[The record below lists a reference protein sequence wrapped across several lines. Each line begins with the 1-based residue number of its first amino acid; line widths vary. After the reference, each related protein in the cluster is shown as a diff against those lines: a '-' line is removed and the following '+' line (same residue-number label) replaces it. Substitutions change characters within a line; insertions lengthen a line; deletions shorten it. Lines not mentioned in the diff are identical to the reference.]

1 MSSIR
6 ESVPATHLQPLG
18 GLRNPHADISRD
30 KRRRL
35 TASLLE
41 QVLVAET
48 DEERSRLLDEV
59 VLVNCCVARSIA
71 LRYRSRGIPQDDLVQ
86 VATAALVRAVHQFD
100 ASLGR
105 DLLSYAVPSIRG
117 ELRRY
122 FRDHGWTVRPP
133 RRIQELQSKVIDTR
147 DQLTRD
153 QAVPTTADIA
163 EALDVPETDV
173 EEALA
178 AEGCFTPSS
187 LDAPV
192 GEDGAASTG
201 ELLPDPHG
209 AEDREAAEARVM
221 LQPVVRALSVRDRK
235 LLQMRFFEDQTQQQI
250 ADELGVTQTQVS
262 RLLSR
267 ILGELR
273 RGLGDLAA
281 PPLDRAVGTQ
291 EE

>member
-1 MSSIR
+1 MSSTS
-6 ESVPATHLQPLG
+6 ESPEHAGLQPHG
-18 GLRNPHADISRD
+18 GLRNPYADISRD

-35 TASLLE
+35 TSGLLA
-41 QVLVAET
+41 QVLEAGT
-48 DEERSRLLDEV
+48 DEERKRLLDEV
-59 VLVNCCVARSIA
+59 VLVNCCVARTIA
-71 LRYRSRGIPQDDLVQ
+71 LRYRARGIPQDDLVQ

-117 ELRRY
+117 EMRRY

-133 RRIQELQSKVIDTR
+133 RRIQELQSKVIDMR
-147 DQLTRD
+147 DQLTRE
-153 QAVPTTADIA
+153 QAAPTTADIA
-163 EALDVPETDV
+163 SALDVPESDV

-201 ELLPDPHG
+201 ELLPDPQG
-209 AEDREAAEARVM
+209 AEARHAAEARVM

-235 LLQMRFFEDQTQQQI
+235 LLRMRFFEDQTQQQI

-273 RGLGDLAA
+273 RGLGDLADPA
-281 PPLDRAVGTQ
+281 PHRSTPATG
-291 EE
+291 E